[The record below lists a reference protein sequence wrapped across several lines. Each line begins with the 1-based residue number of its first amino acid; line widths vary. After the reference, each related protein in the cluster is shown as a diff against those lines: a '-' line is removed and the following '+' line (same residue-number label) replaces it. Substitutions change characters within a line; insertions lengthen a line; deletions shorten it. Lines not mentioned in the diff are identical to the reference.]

1 MFCIRCRVF
10 NLYIVDNTVSVWG
23 FGKKEDAKKFETHL
37 GAERFKLL
45 NEIYGL
51 EIVDANSKED

>member
-51 EIVDANSKED
+51 EIV